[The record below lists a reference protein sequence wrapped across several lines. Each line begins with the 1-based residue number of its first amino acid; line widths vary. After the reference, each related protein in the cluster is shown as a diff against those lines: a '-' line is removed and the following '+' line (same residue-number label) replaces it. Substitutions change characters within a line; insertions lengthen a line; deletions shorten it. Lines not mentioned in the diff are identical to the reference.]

1 MSGASAKTLYAL
13 TLVKRGFSP
22 KDALRMAEEDMEL
35 RRTRSEGF
43 VTIGQ
48 AANSVLAKAVRNG

>member
-1 MSGASAKTLYAL
+1 
-13 TLVKRGFSP
+13 
-22 KDALRMAEEDMEL
+22 MEL